1 MLRYLQPVIN
11 ARVVQM
17 IKSMIQIV
25 ILMVFAQGEKINTV
39 GVHVTTASLEF
50 IVNWKKSVQGE
61 IVCACLVCRNCP
73 SCEIVYTCLLCN
85 GLISHHSTRIISE
98 PDTSVTS
105 LNTTENIW
113 AIMYDENCKPL
124 KEYGRPVYALEKAV
138 KEDGSII
145 NDKVALIYSGSR
157 WLGTVKAGAAN
168 LTTEEVRILREDY
181 HAFWNEA
188 YKYDTVTVSD
198 PTMGSSPVGVDFFLI
213 GERGPSYGP
222 LGVLYPLQQPPG
234 KGLFRCLD
242 DNGSKAMAI
251 MTKDSTT
258 TATKQVVTNN
268 MNQCANVTGGR
279 FMGNQEVSLNVAQT
293 LDPP

>member
-1 MLRYLQPVIN
+1 
-11 ARVVQM
+11 
-17 IKSMIQIV
+17 
-25 ILMVFAQGEKINTV
+25 
-39 GVHVTTASLEF
+39 
-50 IVNWKKSVQGE
+50 
-61 IVCACLVCRNCP
+61 
-73 SCEIVYTCLLCN
+73 
-85 GLISHHSTRIISE
+85 
-98 PDTSVTS
+98 
-105 LNTTENIW
+105 
-113 AIMYDENCKPL
+113 MYDENCKPL

-157 WLGTVKAGAAN
+157 WLGTVKPGAAN

-198 PTMGSSPVGVDFFLI
+198 PSMGSSPVGVDFYLI

-234 KGLFRCLD
+234 KGLFRC
-242 DNGSKAMAI
+242 
-251 MTKDSTT
+251 TT
-258 TATKQVVTNN
+258 IATKQVVTNN
-268 MNQCANVTGGR
+268 MKQCANVTGGR
-279 FMGNQEVSLNVAQT
+279 FVGNQGVSINNNVAQV